1 MGSNCRFVRS
11 SVLTACI
18 FALVSVPIADAV
30 HAQSPKQAN
39 TTTRAT
45 AKSKAKSP
53 WESVVVLGASAS
65 AGFNPTTFAKGVSV
79 AQALDELIKEEHKV
93 TDASDYMFFVSPSRT
108 GAKLIKKAEAA
119 KPSLVVALDF
129 LFWYA
134 YGKKPTEQRFKDL
147 DAGFKLLERFDCPIV
162 ITRLPDMSPAIGKM
176 LSAEQVPAKD
186 VLGKLNKSLEA
197 WSKKQKN
204 IVVAPLVK
212 FLDDARDGK
221 AIKIGQ
227 AEWPKGSKKLLLHA
241 DELHP
246 TTEGVVAL
254 AYLALHELDQAH
266 KGTLCKHFS
275 QDLKSVVEKLTKA
288 LNKSKKKKAG

>member
-1 MGSNCRFVRS
+1 MEIQVGSNCRFVRS

-45 AKSKAKSP
+45 AKAKAKSP

-65 AGFNPTTFAKGVSV
+65 AGFNPTTFSNGVSV

-93 TDASDYMFFVSPSRT
+93 TDASDFMFFVSPSRT

-254 AYLALHELDQAH
+254 AYLALH
-266 KGTLCKHFS
+266 
-275 QDLKSVVEKLTKA
+275 
-288 LNKSKKKKAG
+288 